1 VAETKPKESSSLR
14 QPKAKKTLG
23 LSVPPALR
31 MPHEDL
37 IHPEITGVPKYRST
51 EVPEPSEPVVSE
63 PDNVELPEYRST
75 AVSEYRSTAVPES
88 KAPKS
93 NFYRKPNEAADA
105 LARQLSAAES
115 KVFDQ
120 LYRLIQGFNLPERQ
134 IRIEVLRQRT
144 GYNTDKTVRGAIAGL
159 EAKGIIARSGHRNN
173 PGGEVYRILSY
184 SGTPVLEYSGK
195 NYRSTPV
202 KITGELNTILK
213 DNFND
218 DEAYAPLLAR
228 LRQAALDVTGREAS
242 PAEAERWGELGEL
255 LVAELKIAAARTGGV
270 SNVPAFLTEHLRR
283 RLWKREKPELEVEA
297 EAGKGSAPAKA
308 GDTTKCPDCGGSN
321 YYYPQGYEN
330 GVARCRHE
338 KLTPAE

>member
-1 VAETKPKESSSLR
+1 MAETKPKESSSLR

-31 MPHEDL
+31 LPHEDL
-37 IHPEITGVPKYRST
+37 IHPESTEVPKYRST
-51 EVPEPSEPVVSE
+51 EVPKSDDILATEQV
-63 PDNVELPEYRST
+63 NNELPEYRST
-75 AVSEYRSTAVPES
+75 SVPEYS
-88 KAPKS
+88 GTEVPKS
-93 NFYRKPNEAADA
+93 QFYRKPNEASDA
-105 LARQLSAAES
+105 LDRQLSAAES

-120 LYRLIQGFNLPERQ
+120 LYRLIHGFNLEERQ

-144 GYNTDKTVRGAIAGL
+144 GYNSDKTVRAALVGL
-159 EAKGIIARSGHRNN
+159 ETKGIIARAGHRNS

-184 SGTPVLEYSGK
+184 SGTPVLRYRSTPVK
-195 NYRSTPV
+195 NDSSTPV

-228 LRQAALDVTGREAS
+228 LRQAALEVTGREAT

-255 LVAELKIAAARTGGV
+255 LVTELKIAAARTDGV
-270 SNVPAFLTEHLRR
+270 SSVPAFLTEHLRR
-283 RLWKREKPELEVEA
+283 RLWKKERRELEGEA
-297 EAGKGSAPAKA
+297 EAGKGSAPQKSVDAS
-308 GDTTKCPDCGGSN
+308 KCPDCGGSN

-338 KLTPAE
+338 KLTPTE

>member
-1 VAETKPKESSSLR
+1 MAETKPKESSSLR

-31 MPHEDL
+31 LPHEDL
-37 IHPEITGVPKYRST
+37 IHPEITEVPKYRST
-51 EVPEPSEPVVSE
+51 EVPKPVDVIVPE
-63 PDNVELPEYRST
+63 QVNNELPEYRTTS
-75 AVSEYRSTAVPES
+75 VPEYS
-88 KAPKS
+88 GTEVPKS
-93 NFYRKPNEAADA
+93 QFYRKPNEASDA
-105 LARQLSAAES
+105 LDRQLSAAES

-120 LYRLIQGFNLPERQ
+120 LYRLIHGFNMEERQ

-144 GYNTDKTVRGAIAGL
+144 GYNSDKTVRAALVGL
-159 EAKGIIARSGHRNN
+159 ETKGIIARSGHRNS

-184 SGTPVLEYSGK
+184 SGTPVLR
-195 NYRSTPV
+195 YRSTPVDFDSSTPV

-213 DNFND
+213 DKIND

-228 LRQAALDVTGREAS
+228 LRQAAREITGREAT

-255 LVAELKIAAARTGGV
+255 LVTELKIAAARTDGV
-270 SNVPAFLTEHLRR
+270 SSVPAFLTEHLRR
-283 RLWKREKPELEVEA
+283 RLWKKERRELEGEA
-297 EAGKGSAPAKA
+297 EAGKGSATQKSVDA
-308 GDTTKCPDCGGSN
+308 TKCPDCGGSN

-338 KLTPAE
+338 KLTPTE